1 LFGKPPFLAFLGA
14 LIRGKI
20 AKIRGVFL
28 ILAILGGLNKGES
41 SLNKGEKAKI
51 PLIKAKNLKKGQKP
65 SFLGVFGLFPLN
77 LKPAP
82 LKK

>member
-1 LFGKPPFLAFLGA
+1 
-14 LIRGKI
+14 
-20 AKIRGVFL
+20 
-28 ILAILGGLNKGES
+28 LAILGGLNKGEN